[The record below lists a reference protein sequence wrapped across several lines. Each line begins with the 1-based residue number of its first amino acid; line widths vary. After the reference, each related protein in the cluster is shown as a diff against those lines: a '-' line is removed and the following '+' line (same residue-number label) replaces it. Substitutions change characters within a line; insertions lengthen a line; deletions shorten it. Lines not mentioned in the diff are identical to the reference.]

1 MAKEHTLTNRKTL
14 FSSFYFDPN
23 KFTFDHFIQIML
35 ISTNELNS
43 ILDNSDVIIAD
54 TRSFKEYSEGHI
66 PGAVHLDLFAF
77 HWIDT
82 TQKGIE
88 NFNNQTQNLLSFL
101 GVTPEKKVI
110 FYDSVSGMLAARGVW
125 MLMYFSHE
133 NVSMLDGGITKWQKE
148 NLPLETKPNGFQ
160 PSKFSGKINSNII
173 SGFEHI
179 RDNLDN
185 PKILD
190 VRSAGEYDGT
200 VIRAAQSGHIPNSI
214 NIDWNQNLNEDGT
227 FKNSNE
233 LAEMYDYPKDS
244 EIITYCQGAYRA
256 ANTFLVL
263 KKLGFKNV
271 RVYLGSWG
279 EWGNRLELPV
289 EK

>member
-1 MAKEHTLTNRKTL
+1 M
-14 FSSFYFDPN
+14 
-23 KFTFDHFIQIML
+23 I
-35 ISTNELNS
+35 ISTTDLNS
-43 ILDNSDVIIAD
+43 IIDDSNVIIAD

-82 TQKGIE
+82 SKQGIE
-88 NFNNQTQNLLSFL
+88 NFNNQTKNLLSFL

-110 FYDSVSGMLAARGVW
+110 FYDTVSGMLSARGVW
-125 MLMYFSHE
+125 MLLYFSHK
-133 NVSMLDGGITKWQKE
+133 NTSILDGGISKWKKE
-148 NLPLETKPNGFQ
+148 NLPLETKSNGFK
-160 PSKFSGKINSNII
+160 PSNFSGKINPEII
-173 SGFEHI
+173 LGFEYL
-179 RDNLDN
+179 RDNLN
-185 PKILD
+185 KLKILD
-190 VRSAGEYDGT
+190 ARSTGEYDGS

-227 FKNSNE
+227 FKNDEE
-233 LAEMYDYPKDS
+233 LSKIYPFPKDA
-244 EIITYCQGAYRA
+244 EIVTYCQGAYRA

-263 KKLGFKNV
+263 KKLGFKNI

-279 EWGNRLELPV
+279 EWGNKLELPA

>member
-1 MAKEHTLTNRKTL
+1 
-14 FSSFYFDPN
+14 
-23 KFTFDHFIQIML
+23 ML
-35 ISTNELNS
+35 ISASELNS
-43 ILDNSDVIIAD
+43 ILDDPNVILAD

-66 PGAVHLDLFAF
+66 TGAVHLDLFAF

-82 TQKGIE
+82 TKQGIE
-88 NFNNQTQNLLSFL
+88 NFNNQAQNLLSIL

-125 MLMYFSHE
+125 MLMYFSHQ

-148 NLPLETKPNGFQ
+148 NFPLETKPNAFK
-160 PSKFSGKINSNII
+160 PSKFSGKINSEII

-179 RDNLDN
+179 QENLDN
-185 PKILD
+185 VKILD
-190 VRSAGEYDGT
+190 ARSTGEYDGST
-200 VIRAAQSGHIPNSI
+200 IRAAQSGHIPNAI
-214 NIDWNQNLNEDGT
+214 NIDWNQNISDDGT
-227 FKNSNE
+227 FKNDEE
-233 LAEMYDYPKDS
+233 LSKMYDYPKNT
-244 EIITYCQGAYRA
+244 EIVTYCQGAYRA

-263 KKLGFKNV
+263 KKLGFENV

-279 EWGNRLELPV
+279 EWGNKLELPV

>member
-1 MAKEHTLTNRKTL
+1 
-14 FSSFYFDPN
+14 
-23 KFTFDHFIQIML
+23 ML

-43 ILDNSDVIIAD
+43 ILNDSDVIIID

-88 NFNNQTQNLLSFL
+88 NFNNQSQNLLSFI
-101 GVTPEKKVI
+101 GVTSEKQVI

-148 NLPLETKPNGFQ
+148 NLPLDTKFNGFT

-173 SGFEHI
+173 SGFEYI
-179 RDNLDN
+179 RDNLN
-185 PKILD
+185 NLKILD
-190 VRSAGEYDGT
+190 VRSTGEYHGT
-200 VIRAAQSGHIPNSI
+200 TIRAAQSGHIPNSI
-214 NIDWNQNLNEDGT
+214 NIDWSQNLNEDGT
-227 FKNSNE
+227 FKNNDE
-233 LAEMYDYPKDS
+233 LSKIYNLPKDS
-244 EIITYCQGAYRA
+244 EIVTYCQGAYRA
-256 ANTFLVL
+256 ANSFLIL
-263 KKLGFKNV
+263 KKLGFGNV

-279 EWGNRLELPV
+279 EWGNKLELPV